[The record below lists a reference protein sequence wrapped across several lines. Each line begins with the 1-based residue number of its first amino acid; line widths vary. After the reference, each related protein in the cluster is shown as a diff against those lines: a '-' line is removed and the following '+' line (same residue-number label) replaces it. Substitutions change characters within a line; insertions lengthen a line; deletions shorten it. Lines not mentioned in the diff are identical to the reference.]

1 MTAIKSAIM
10 YSAECYVTK
19 GQHIQKMGVV
29 EIRMLHWICVI
40 QRDIKSEMMIYMKN
54 MT

>member
-1 MTAIKSAIM
+1 MTAIRSAMM
-10 YSAECYVTK
+10 YGAECYDTK
-19 GQHIQKMGVV
+19 GQHIQKMGIV

-40 QRDIKSEMMIYMKN
+40 QRDIKSKMMIYRKN